1 MEMSPLAEVLLRV
14 EQTAAAGVLPTVLF
28 DLDSTL
34 FATAGR
40 DVVILGEFAAA
51 HGDPDFSRLAAEV
64 RADEIGWD
72 VGEPLRQRGFANEEV
87 LKALKEYWKKCFF
100 TDDYVVHDI
109 PNPGSSE
116 YANAVHDRG
125 GMVYYLTGR
134 HVEGMGVGTVRAL
147 TKHGF
152 PFWRGRTTLHLKP
165 VFAMADKPYKRMAID
180 DLNSLCGKVIATFD
194 NEPENC
200 NLFQAAF
207 PDAMNF
213 WVDTEHSPHSEALHP
228 DLIRVEDFLIT

>member
-1 MEMSPLAEVLLRV
+1 METSPLAEVLLKV

-40 DVVILGEFAAA
+40 DIVILAEFAAS
-51 HGDPDFSRLAAEV
+51 HGDHEFSRLAAQVGIE
-64 RADEIGWD
+64 EIGWD
-72 VGEPLRQRGFANEEV
+72 VSVPLRQRGFADEAV
-87 LKALKEYWKKCFF
+87 LQELKEYWKKCFF
-100 TDDYVVHDI
+100 TDEYVIHDI
-109 PNPGSSE
+109 PNPGSIG
-116 YANAVHDRG
+116 YTNAVHERG

-134 HVEGMGVGTVRAL
+134 HIEGMGVGTARAL

-165 VFAMADKPYKRMAID
+165 LFTMADKPYKQMAID
-180 DLNSLCGKVIATFD
+180 DLNSLQGKVVATFD

-213 WVDTEHSPHSEALHP
+213 WVDTEHSPQVEALHP
-228 DLIRVEDFLIT
+228 ALIRVEDFLNQ